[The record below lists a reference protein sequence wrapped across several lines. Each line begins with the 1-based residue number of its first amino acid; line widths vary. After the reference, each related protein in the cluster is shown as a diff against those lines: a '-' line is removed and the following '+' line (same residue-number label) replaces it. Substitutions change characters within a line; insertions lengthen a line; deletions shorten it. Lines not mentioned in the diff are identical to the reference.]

1 MKHKEELKEIIKAYR
16 DRGAAR
22 DQNELIQLLREVQT
36 LFGGVIPQKAL
47 ERTAEKLEL
56 KMTFIDALLKRYPSI
71 RTEDAPHTLSV
82 CGGKNCARQA
92 ALSDFVERTYGVQ
105 AGGTAEAGFRYK
117 AAGCMK
123 KCGTGPCVK
132 WDGDI
137 HTGMTEEKLRKL
149 IEGEC

>member
-92 ALSDFVERTYGVQ
+92 ALSDFV
-105 AGGTAEAGFRYK
+105 
-117 AAGCMK
+117 
-123 KCGTGPCVK
+123 
-132 WDGDI
+132 
-137 HTGMTEEKLRKL
+137 
-149 IEGEC
+149 

>member
-47 ERTAEKLEL
+47 EKTAEKLEL

-71 RTEDAPHTLSV
+71 RTEDAPHTQIGRAHV
-82 CGGKNCARQA
+82 
-92 ALSDFVERTYGVQ
+92 
-105 AGGTAEAGFRYK
+105 
-117 AAGCMK
+117 
-123 KCGTGPCVK
+123 
-132 WDGDI
+132 
-137 HTGMTEEKLRKL
+137 
-149 IEGEC
+149 